1 MTRRIAVL
9 LVVMVMGF
17 AGGAYVSSSSPQ
29 REPPG
34 AGLDLADVKSAS
46 QKQGDDTSVV
56 SVDGRIR
63 NDTKTRR
70 DVPKVRIAVL
80 DGAGRELQASTIA
93 TSPTVL
99 MPGQSAAFHAEI
111 PGVAESAAR
120 LSITFA
126 GE

>member
-9 LVVMVMGF
+9 LGAMAMGF
-17 AGGAYVSSSSPQ
+17 AAGAYFSSPPPR

-34 AGLDLADVKSAS
+34 AGLDLADVKSTS
-46 QKQGDDTSVV
+46 QKQSDDTSVV
-56 SVDGRIR
+56 SVDGHIR
-63 NDTKTRR
+63 NEAKTRR

-80 DGAGRELQASTIA
+80 DGTGRELNASTIA
-93 TSPTVL
+93 ASPTVL

-111 PGVAESAAR
+111 PGVADSAAR

-126 GE
+126 GD

>member
-9 LVVMVMGF
+9 LVVMAMAFV
-17 AGGAYVSSSSPQ
+17 AGAYFSSPSR

-46 QKQGDDTSVV
+46 QKLSDDTSVV
-56 SVDGRIR
+56 SVEGHIR
-63 NDTKTRR
+63 NETKTRR

-80 DGAGRELQASTIA
+80 DGTGRELQASTIA
-93 TSPTVL
+93 ASPTVL

-111 PGVAESAAR
+111 PGVADSAAR

-126 GE
+126 GD